1 MNPYNAIG
9 SFLVGNLS
17 KSLIQNLFWKT
28 NSPIRGSIVYCDL
41 AFGTAEHSGV
51 YVGNGRI
58 IHRNGNGLIED
69 VSVNQFLTD
78 TTAISIYISC
88 NAQGSAVG
96 SESCAQTAEGM
107 LGVQTDY
114 SLLNENCH
122 QFCSYCLDGDIF
134 SSTFT
139 LTQLKRDAHA
149 YIQASQWRVWDLR
162 HRHKG

>member
-17 KSLIQNLFWKT
+17 KSLIQNLFCKT

-58 IHRNGNGLIED
+58 IHRNGKGLIEA
-69 VSVNQFLTD
+69 VSIHQFLAD
-78 TTAISIYISC
+78 TSAISIYISC

-96 SESCAQTAEGM
+96 SESCAEIAEGM

-122 QFCSYCLDGDIF
+122 QFCSYCLDGDMF

>member
-17 KSLIQNLFWKT
+17 KSLIQNFLWKT
-28 NSPIRGSIVYCDL
+28 NSPVRGSIVYCDL

-69 VSVNQFLTD
+69 VSVNQFLAD